1 MFSSLNNGDYRLKIL
16 RNYFLGLNSLNKIFT
31 LETLQLVIGCNDGTL
46 IIFDDYAEAAPHII
60 RDYRGNIAK
69 ITSFM
74 LNQVRW
80 LLVLYSVGVY
90 TIPPGRTKWRFFKYV
105 NRHYLEHLNGIFFEI
120 FSR

>member
-1 MFSSLNNGDYRLKIL
+1 M
-16 RNYFLGLNSLNKIFT
+16 
-31 LETLQLVIGCNDGTL
+31 IGCNDGTL

-90 TIPPGRTKWRFFKYV
+90 IIPPGRTKWRFSSTLINYGPVQLSWHMKT
-105 NRHYLEHLNGIFFEI
+105 L
-120 FSR
+120 